1 MEAGKEGKLGKR
13 LPCEQTPRTEQR
25 IQLPLAIG
33 PCEAPPMEQTEHLGS
48 LWHQRQQKVP

>member
-48 LWHQRQQKVP
+48 L